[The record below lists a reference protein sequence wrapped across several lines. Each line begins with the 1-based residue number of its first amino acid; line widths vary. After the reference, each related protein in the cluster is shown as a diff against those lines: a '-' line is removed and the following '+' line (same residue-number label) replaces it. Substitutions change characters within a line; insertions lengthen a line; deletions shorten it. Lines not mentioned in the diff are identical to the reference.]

1 MGPNRHPR
9 QLVVSPT
16 FAGKWQH
23 SPLKRSIIDQT
34 QYVILMSH
42 SELLGRS
49 SVVTLAG
56 RKLLAPPGVWVT
68 RIQADNDLVLSS
80 INSFPFSAIDFLWPD
95 YCCLVQKYKLSALF
109 LILFLNVFFWFYK
122 AWLGLYFIIWVW
134 ETFQTNQVKDSVF
147 KFAVSHRK
155 FLIDAVEWELCR
167 IFKTFLQDRRILSI
181 IGCSHP
187 NILVLSM

>member
-1 MGPNRHPR
+1 MWSWCH
-9 QLVVSPT
+9 
-16 FAGKWQH
+16 
-23 SPLKRSIIDQT
+23 
-34 QYVILMSH
+34 ILSC
-42 SELLGRS
+42 LGGVHWS

-147 KFAVSHRK
+147 KLAVSHRK

-167 IFKTFLQDRRILSI
+167 IFKTFSPRRILSI
-181 IGCSHP
+181 IGCSYP